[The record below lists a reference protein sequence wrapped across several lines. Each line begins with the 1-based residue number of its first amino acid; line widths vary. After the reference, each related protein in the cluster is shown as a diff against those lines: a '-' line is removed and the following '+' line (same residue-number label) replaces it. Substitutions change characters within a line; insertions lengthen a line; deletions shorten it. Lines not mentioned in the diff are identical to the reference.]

1 MGDYLVWGQPS
12 CQEQTVRMQN
22 PRFVIP
28 AWSAGIQID
37 MDVSG
42 GVLANYLRRRP
53 CELMD
58 AGHPCRHD
66 GGLHFDP
73 PWASVS

>member
-1 MGDYLVWGQPS
+1 MQIWLRNGSFENMGRSGLGS
-12 CQEQTVRMQN
+12 LQTELLDS
-22 PRFVIP
+22 VIP

-42 GVLANYLRRRP
+42 GILAHL
-53 CELMD
+53 D

-66 GGLHFDP
+66 EDLHFHNL
-73 PWASVS
+73 

>member
-1 MGDYLVWGQPS
+1 MRDYLVWEQPS

-42 GVLANYLRRRP
+42 GILANLMAAIHAGMKEVCIFILRGR
-53 CELMD
+53 
-58 AGHPCRHD
+58 A
-66 GGLHFDP
+66 
-73 PWASVS
+73 